1 MSITAI
7 IVVAGIIL
15 IGLIG
20 LSGRSREKGMTSW
33 LVAGRGLPR
42 WTSWFL
48 QAGESLTTFSFLGLA
63 GIAFTG
69 GVSAT
74 FAVGYLS
81 ASAVGLFFVA
91 PRLRNLSAERSYL
104 TMADFFHDRFGSR
117 TLSVVIAIVGAIFL
131 IPYLQL
137 QITGLGL
144 IVELVTGSAGA
155 SGLSMVLASLIVVVF
170 VIVAGIRGLARVS
183 IFKDAGML
191 VGLVIVLVGV
201 ITAFNGIP
209 EIFAEVAATNS
220 SMLTTNAEGYGA
232 IWWISGV
239 AITTIGAAFN
249 TMPHLWPPTLAAG
262 SAKILRSNLKW
273 LAVYQLLLFIP
284 IMVGMGGIVLLD
296 PATEGNRVLLT
307 VAGQTMPSWLVA
319 IVAVF
324 GAAAAMVPAGSIV
337 MGISSLV
344 SNNVLYKVPEKLRFR
359 LNHVVIVVAVGIA
372 LVFGLKGADI
382 GALLLLTY
390 GGLSQLAPAI
400 ACGLGTKVK
409 MSAASLGSGIV
420 VGTLLVAIIAFT
432 EMPIGT
438 WDSGFLALIPNLV
451 VFGAVEVIVRMVRR
465 GRRGGS
471 RGDSASTAPDEIA
484 TGMV

>member
-1 MSITAI
+1 MTATAI
-7 IVVAGIIL
+7 IIVVGIVM

-20 LSGRSREKGMTSW
+20 LSGRSREKGMSSW
-33 LVAGRGLPR
+33 LVAGRGLPC

-81 ASAVGLFFVA
+81 ASAVGLYFVA
-91 PRLRNLSAERSYL
+91 PRLRNLSAERNYL
-104 TMADFFHDRFGSR
+104 TMADFFHDRFRSR
-117 TLSVVIAIVGAIFL
+117 SLSVIIAIVGAIFL

-155 SGLSMVLASLIVVVF
+155 SGLSMVLASLIVIVF

-183 IFKDAGML
+183 IFKDVGML
-191 VGLVIVLVGV
+191 VGLVIVGVGV
-201 ITAFNGIP
+201 ATAFNGIP
-209 EIFAEVAATNS
+209 EIFAEVANTNT
-220 SMLTTNAEGYGA
+220 SMLTANADGYGA

-249 TMPHLWPPTLAAG
+249 TMPHLWPPVLAAG
-262 SAKILRSNLKW
+262 SARILRSNYKW

-284 IMVGMGGIVLLD
+284 IMVGMSGIVLLD
-296 PATEGNRVLLT
+296 PATEGNDVLLT
-307 VAGQTMPSWLVA
+307 VAGQTMPGWLVA

-344 SNNVLYKVPEKLRFR
+344 SNNVLFKAPEKLRFR
-359 LNHVVIVVAVGIA
+359 LNHVIIIVAVGIA
-372 LVFGLKGADI
+372 LIFGLKGADI

-400 ACGLGTKVK
+400 ACGRGGKVK
-409 MSAASLGSGIV
+409 VSAVSLGSGII
-420 VGTLLVAIIAFT
+420 VGTLLVAIIAFA
-432 EMPIGT
+432 EVPIGT

-451 VFGAVEVIVRMVRR
+451 VFGIVELIVRMVRR
-465 GRRGGS
+465 GHRDGG
-471 RGDSASTAPDEIA
+471 RDDRESTAPDEVA
-484 TGMV
+484 SGTV

>member
-1 MSITAI
+1 MTAAAFI
-7 IVVAGIIL
+7 IIAGIIL
-15 IGLIG
+15 IGVIG
-20 LSGRSREKGMTSW
+20 ISGRSREKGMSSW

-63 GIAFTG
+63 GIAFSG

-81 ASAVGLFFVA
+81 ASAIGLFFVA
-91 PRLRNLSAERSYL
+91 PRLRNLAASRNYL

-117 TLSVVIAIVGAIFL
+117 SLSVLIAIVGAVFL

-155 SGLSMVLASLIVVVF
+155 SGLSMVLASAIIVVF

-191 VGLVIVLVGV
+191 VGLVIVAVAV

-209 EIFAEVAATNS
+209 EIFAEVAVTNA
-220 SMLTTNAEGYGA
+220 SMLTANADGYGA

-249 TMPHLWPPTLAAG
+249 TMPHLWPPVLAAG
-262 SAKILRSNLKW
+262 SARILRSNLKW

-284 IMVGMGGIVLLD
+284 ILVGMGGLILLD

-319 IVAVF
+319 VVAVF

-344 SNNVLYKVPEKLRFR
+344 SHNVLYKVPEKLRFR
-359 LNHVVIVVAVGIA
+359 LNHVIIVIAVGIA

-400 ACGLGTKVK
+400 ACGLGDKVK
-409 MSAASLGSGIV
+409 VSAISLGSGIV
-420 VGTLLVAIIAFT
+420 VGTLLVAIITFA
-432 EMPIGT
+432 ELPIGT

-451 VFGAVEVIVRMVRR
+451 IVAVVEAIVRIRR
-465 GRRGGS
+465 KTGA
-471 RGDSASTAPDEIA
+471 GD
-484 TGMV
+484 TGPRQGELEVPVA

>member
-1 MSITAI
+1 MTATAI
-7 IVVAGIIL
+7 IIVADIL
-15 IGLIG
+15 IIGLIG
-20 LSGRSREKGMTSW
+20 LSGRSREKGMSSW
-33 LVAGRGLPR
+33 LVAGRGMPR

-81 ASAVGLFFVA
+81 ASAVGLYFVG
-91 PRLRNLSAERSYL
+91 PRLRNLSAERNYL
-104 TMADFFHDRFGSR
+104 TMADFFRDRFGSR
-117 TLSVVIAIVGAIFL
+117 TLSVVIAVVGAIFL

-144 IVELVTGSAGA
+144 IVELVTGSSGA
-155 SGLSMVLASLIVVVF
+155 SGLSMVLASLIVIIF

-191 VGLVIVLVGV
+191 VGLVIVLVAV
-201 ITAFNGIP
+201 TTAFNGIP
-209 EIFAEVAATNS
+209 EIFAEVSATNA
-220 SMLTTNAEGYGA
+220 SMLTANAEGYGA

-249 TMPHLWPPTLAAG
+249 TMPHLWPPVLAAG
-262 SAKILRSNLKW
+262 SGRILRSNYKW

-284 IMVGMGGIVLLD
+284 ILVGMGGIVILD
-296 PATEGNRVLLT
+296 PATEGNDVLLT

-324 GAAAAMVPAGSIV
+324 GAAAAMVPAGAIV

-359 LNHVVIVVAVGIA
+359 LNHVIIVVAVGTSLI
-372 LVFGLKGADI
+372 FGLKGADI
-382 GALLLLTY
+382 GGLLLLTY

-400 ACGLGTKVK
+400 ACGLGDKVK
-409 MSAASLGSGIV
+409 VSAVSLGLGIV
-420 VGTLLVAIIAFT
+420 VGTVTVGIITFADL
-432 EMPIGT
+432 PIGT

-451 VFGAVEVIVRMVRR
+451 VFGVVETTVRMAHR
-465 GRRGGS
+465 S
-471 RGDSASTAPDEIA
+471 RATLQEAAETAIA
-484 TGMV
+484 